1 MGCSWSDAPITTK
14 KSQST
19 EMAHD
24 PTTELNAEVAAATNP
39 AQQPTA
45 HVAVEAQPMSGRN
58 EDLDSEKDSVTLD
71 DAAVDLDPS
80 IQSDGYVSA
89 NFIRDYPELVDGVPS
104 HESSISS
111 TFMTLVPGDG
121 PTSQQMW
128 AQLGADVM
136 MEIARRQQAVLEQ
149 STLSQI

>member
-71 DAAVDLDPS
+71 DAVVDLDPS

-104 HESSISS
+104 HEPWGQSRLAHRAS
-111 TFMTLVPGDG
+111 
-121 PTSQQMW
+121 
-128 AQLGADVM
+128 
-136 MEIARRQQAVLEQ
+136 RRSAAP
-149 STLSQI
+149 S